1 MMKHIAKAPPT
12 VDPLRLSVSWVL
24 DLPLERGL
32 GCLLETSVAPG
43 AQSTPWGITCVGADS
58 DQRPRNGGGLKRVD
72 LGSRPHVLAVIK
84 SSHSWGSGFQNVF
97 CATSVLE
104 VPQMFE
110 FTYVFN

>member
-1 MMKHIAKAPPT
+1 M
-12 VDPLRLSVSWVL
+12 
-24 DLPLERGL
+24 
-32 GCLLETSVAPG
+32 
-43 AQSTPWGITCVGADS
+43 
-58 DQRPRNGGGLKRVD
+58 D
-72 LGSRPHVLAVIK
+72 LGSRPHVLVVIK